1 MPVDV
6 QSGTQFEAFFGA
18 APVAIL
24 AHRAGVVQYLNPA
37 CLALLGASEPSQ
49 VLGKPVLDFIH
60 HDLSLDASHA
70 AEPPFDESLV
80 RLDGQVV
87 EVEATA
93 WVCGPEGPVVVFF
106 HDVTLRRRAEKAV
119 RESQERFRQLFDEA
133 PVAYHE
139 LDAQGIVQRVNR
151 AECEL
156 LGFEPEELIGKPAW
170 EVVAPAQREVSRR
183 RVAEKLTGKES
194 LAPFERPFTRR
205 DGTVLLLEV
214 HERMI
219 RDGHGQPVG
228 IRTAMLNITE
238 KRQAEDRQ
246 RAISAELQRKNQELD
261 QALAEARQAAELKSQ
276 FLANMSHEIR
286 TPLNGIIGMT
296 GLLLATGLN
305 SAQRECAETVRNSGD
320 VLLNVINDILDF
332 SKIEAGK
339 LAIESFPLDLRL
351 LAEEV
356 NEMLASRAEEQKLDL
371 VLEYPSAAPRRLVGD
386 AGRIRQ
392 VLTNLVVNAIKF
404 TSAGSVVVTVKCE
417 ERDGATARMRIAV
430 EDTGVG
436 IPADKLGSL
445 FEKFSQVDGS
455 ATRRYGGTGLGLA
468 ISRQLVELMGG
479 AMGVESREGRGSTFW
494 FTLPLPLDT
503 GPEAPLPPVDDL
515 RGLRVLLVD
524 DNEINL
530 RVLREQVGS
539 WGMPQESVSHPEK
552 VLGIMREA
560 ERHGRGFDFVLL
572 DYQMPGMDGGTL
584 ARAIR
589 AERVLAHTRL
599 IMLTSVGHSNELRSL
614 EGGMVDVSLVKP
626 VRQSQLLNALRLS
639 RAKAQPVAAAVSAPP
654 VAPAE
659 RPFPPVRVLLVED
672 NPVNQRVATL
682 MLQRLGLAADRADNG
697 LQAVEMYSQS
707 PYAVV
712 LMDCHMPEMDGFE
725 AARAIRLLEGD
736 GPRTAI
742 IAMTAEALD
751 GARERCTEAGMD
763 DYIAKPVKMETLT
776 ETLRKWISD

>member
-6 QSGTQFEAFFGA
+6 QAGTQFEAFFGA

-24 AHRAGVVQYLNPA
+24 AHQGGIVRYLNPA
-37 CLALLGASEPSQ
+37 CITLLGASEPSQ
-49 VLGKPVLDFIH
+49 VLGRQVLDFVR
-60 HDLSLDASHA
+60 
-70 AEPPFDESLV
+70 PFEESLV
-80 RLDGQVV
+80 RLDGQPV

-93 WVCGPEGPVVVFF
+93 WVCGPDGAVVVFF
-106 HDVTLRRRAEKAV
+106 NDVTLRRRAEKAM
-119 RESQERFRQLFDEA
+119 RESQQRFRQLFDEA

-139 LDAQGIVQRVNR
+139 IDAHGIVQRINR

-170 EVVAPAQREVSRR
+170 DVVAPAQREMSRR
-183 RVAEKLTGKES
+183 RVAEKLTGNES
-194 LAPFERPFTRR
+194 LAPFERSFTRR

-219 RDGHGQPVG
+219 RDEQGQAVG
-228 IRTAMLNITE
+228 IRTAMLDITG
-238 KRQAEDRQ
+238 KRQAEDRH
-246 RAISAELQRKNQELD
+246 RAFLVELQLKNLELD
-261 QALAEARQAAELKSQ
+261 RALAEACQAAELKSQ

-296 GLLLATGLN
+296 GLLLDTALN
-305 SAQRECAETVRNSGD
+305 SAQRECAETVRSSGD

-351 LAEEV
+351 LGEEV

-371 VLEYPSAAPRRLVGD
+371 VLEYPSGAPRRFVGD

-404 TSAGSVVVTVKCE
+404 TPAGSVVVTVECQQQ
-417 ERDGATARMRIAV
+417 DASTARIRVAV

-436 IPADKLGSL
+436 IPADKIGQL

-479 AMGVESREGRGSTFW
+479 AMGVESREGRGSIFW

-503 GPEAPLPPVDDL
+503 SPEAPLPAVDYL

-539 WGMPQESVSHPEK
+539 WGMLQESESHPEQ

-560 ERHGRGFDFVLL
+560 QRHGRGFDFVLL

-589 AERVLAHTRL
+589 AERSLAHVRL
-599 IMLTSVGHSNELRSL
+599 IMLTSVGHSNELRHL
-614 EGGMVDVSLVKP
+614 EGGTVDVSLVKP

-639 RAKAQPVAAAVSAPP
+639 RSKAAP
-654 VAPAE
+654 VAPAAALE
-659 RPFPPVRVLLVED
+659 TPFPAIRVLLVED

-682 MLQRLGLAADRADNG
+682 MLQRLGISADRADNG

-712 LMDCHMPEMDGFE
+712 LMDCHMPEMDGYE

-736 GPRTAI
+736 ERHTVI

-776 ETLRKWISD
+776 ETLRKWVSD